1 MVDEGKQPLS
11 ADIESLPVVSGV
23 DDISVKVKRSAL
35 MPLVGLD
42 HRSYTTFDKIKALE
56 LLWEHPQNIA
66 LICRGLGVSRSTWHW
81 HRSHDKQFNQD
92 VIDIQEATCDELEE
106 TMHHLGK
113 QRTSFNFNDR
123 IAYLRAHRPELYNPA
138 RKIIV
143 EGYKMSESDAERR
156 SKVLDN
162 CVDAT
167 IVNAYT
173 TRKERNQA
181 KREGSSLLPSGDD
194 KGGQGE

>member
-1 MVDEGKQPLS
+1 
-11 ADIESLPVVSGV
+11 
-23 DDISVKVKRSAL
+23 

-42 HRSYTTFDKIKALE
+42 SRPYRNFDKTKALE
-56 LLWEHPQNIA
+56 LLWEHPQNLG

-81 HRSHDKQFNQD
+81 HRNHDKQFNQD

-143 EGYKMSESDAERR
+143 EGYKMTQGEADRR
-156 SKVLDN
+156 ASVLSS

-173 TRKERNQA
+173 TRKERSQA
-181 KREGSSLLPSGDD
+181 KREGSSLLPSVETEGGGESD
-194 KGGQGE
+194 GQGKAE